1 MEIKDFETSSVT
13 ADSSPDS
20 DDLTSVTETQYEI
33 SADNLLKPDTG
44 IDSNSDY
51 VPDNQDNSKSRH
63 CRPDMSSPYWYNDK
77 CFARYWRHYHQV
89 MGWYQKHL
97 NVYKSMQQQ
106 CYSDS
111 STFRPYQSRRRNNQ
125 PKEHNHHHHHHHRTK
140 RRRRSKHKSKKL
152 CESDREAGESS
163 SVGNQEE
170 PMSGTEAGEAVGT
183 SEKEEFEM
191 EITDDML
198 QFFAHSQ
205 QHRKERDMK
214 KDDELED
221 DSRSNVRVNIEDVH
235 KQMPTVEAPKE
246 RPGVRRTA
254 EMKMLY
260 GKGAAMIHGM
270 ETALQMTYDRNIDVQ
285 QPKVWPNIPLRI
297 TFAD

>member
-1 MEIKDFETSSVT
+1 
-13 ADSSPDS
+13 
-20 DDLTSVTETQYEI
+20 
-33 SADNLLKPDTG
+33 
-44 IDSNSDY
+44 
-51 VPDNQDNSKSRH
+51 
-63 CRPDMSSPYWYNDK
+63 MSSPYWYNDK

-97 NVYKSMQQQ
+97 HVYKSMQQPR
-106 CYSDS
+106 YSDS
-111 STFRPYQSRRRNNQ
+111 FTFRPYQSHRRNNQ
-125 PKEHNHHHHHHHRTK
+125 PKEHHHHHHRTK
-140 RRRRSKHKSKKL
+140 KHRRSKHKSKKP
-152 CESDREAGESS
+152 CESDREHGESS
-163 SVGNQEE
+163 SLGNQEE

-205 QHRKERDMK
+205 QHRKERDTK
-214 KDDELED
+214 KEGDLED
-221 DSRSNVRVNIEDVH
+221 DSRINIRVNIEDVH

-254 EMKMLY
+254 EMKTLY